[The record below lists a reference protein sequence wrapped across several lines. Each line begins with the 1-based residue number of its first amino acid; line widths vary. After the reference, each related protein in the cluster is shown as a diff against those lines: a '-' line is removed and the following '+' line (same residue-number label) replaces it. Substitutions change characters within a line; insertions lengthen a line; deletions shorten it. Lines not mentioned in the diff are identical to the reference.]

1 MAGVTKTENID
12 VKARELDFV
21 TRFGL
26 NWEAL
31 RDILGI
37 TRAIK
42 KEPGQTLKKKK
53 VTVVLEDGHV
63 AEGAVIPYSQA
74 HVTETPVEEMSLE
87 KFAKAVSIEAIKEYG
102 YDTAVAKTDEEFL
115 HELQRNVTGR
125 FYSYLRTGELTNVQN
140 DFQLALAMATGLVIN
155 KFKAMG
161 RTATE
166 IVGFV
171 NVLDVYKYL
180 GAANI
185 TVQNA
190 FGFNYIKDFMGYKTI
205 FLLAEDEI
213 PRGKVIATA
222 AENIDLYYVDPSTS
236 YFKKAGLEF
245 TVQGETNLI
254 GFHAQGNYSTAV
266 SESFALMGLT
276 LFAEYI
282 DAVAVVTIARVDAG
296 TLGAL
301 TVASA
306 AGSKAGDTKITVSKA
321 SGAAGNALYFKSAAT
336 APSVDYLE
344 ELDSTWTAWDGE
356 ADITATGTK
365 ITIVEAN
372 GSKQALASGNATVTK
387 A

>member
-1 MAGVTKTENID
+1 MAGVTKIENID

-31 RDILGI
+31 QDILGI

-53 VTVVLEDGHV
+53 VTVALEDGHV

-74 HVTETPVEEMSLE
+74 HVTETPVEEMTLE

-180 GAANI
+180 GTANI
-185 TVQNA
+185 TVQSA

-222 AENIDLYYVDPSTS
+222 VENIDLYYVDPSTS
-236 YFKKAGLEF
+236 DFKKAGLDF

-254 GFHAQGNYSTAV
+254 GFHAQGNYGTAV
-266 SESFALMGLT
+266 SEAFALMGLT

-306 AGSKAGDTKITVSKA
+306 AGANAGDTKITVSKA

-356 ADITATGTK
+356 ADITAAGTK